1 MRAADVVSTSALE
14 HKTMRVL
21 LQFGACF
28 FLGLVVAVLLL
39 IGLMFGGRFAVIDG
53 LLLSGEPLAR
63 LSLALLP
70 EPFWVALSGMADAA
84 QNAALRSFLSLCAA
98 LGQCALLLALG
109 FFRLWY
115 RR

>member
-1 MRAADVVSTSALE
+1 
-14 HKTMRVL
+14 MRVL

-28 FLGLVVAVLLL
+28 ALGLVVAVLAL
-39 IGLMFGGRFAVIDG
+39 IALMFFGLFGVIDG

-63 LSLALLP
+63 LGLVLLP
-70 EPFWVALSGMADAA
+70 EPFWVALSGLTDAA
-84 QNAALRSFLSLCAA
+84 QSPALRSFLSLCAG